1 MRKPF
6 VAANW
11 KMNGLRDSIAALLSE
26 MTPGLPILSGKIDIV
41 LCPPFVYLEQ
51 VVNAMSGWDA
61 QIGGQNLSAHAP
73 GAYTGEVA
81 AEMLVD
87 QGCRYAIVGHSERRT
102 LFAEDDDIVTLKS
115 RRAVDAGLTPII
127 CVGENLEERDQGK
140 TIDVVRRQLLAV
152 LNENEGKLL
161 KDAIIAY
168 EPVWAIGTGRTAS
181 PEQAQEVHQA
191 IRSTVGESDPLSAEN
206 VRILYGG
213 SVKAENARALFSCPD
228 IDGGLI
234 GGASLVASEFL
245 SICKAAEI

>member
-1 MRKPF
+1 
-6 VAANW
+6 
-11 KMNGLRDSIAALLSE
+11 MNGSRDSIAALLSE

-81 AEMLVD
+81 AEMLAD
-87 QGCRYAIVGHSERRT
+87 QGCRYVIVGHSERRT

-140 TIDVVRRQLLAV
+140 TIDVVRRQLLTV

-206 VRILYGG
+206 V
-213 SVKAENARALFSCPD
+213 
-228 IDGGLI
+228 
-234 GGASLVASEFL
+234 
-245 SICKAAEI
+245 